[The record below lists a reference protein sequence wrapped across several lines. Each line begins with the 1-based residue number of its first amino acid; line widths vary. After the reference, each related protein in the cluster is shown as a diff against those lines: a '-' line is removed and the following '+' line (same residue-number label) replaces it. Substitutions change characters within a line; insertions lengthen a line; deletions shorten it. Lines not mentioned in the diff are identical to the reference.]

1 MEPGGTQKA
10 THFFSNALVVNKD
23 SSKKEA
29 AAAWINWLASSDE
42 AAKMRIEAGWD
53 LPAVSD
59 ESVLS
64 GYLEITPPDNRQAV
78 FDSLDYLAVAPIIEE
93 YSMMADMITDKL
105 SLAVSGE
112 LTVEEA
118 LNQAQEECSAQIKL
132 Q

>member
-1 MEPGGTQKA
+1 
-10 THFFSNALVVNKD
+10 
-23 SSKKEA
+23 
-29 AAAWINWLASSDE
+29 
-42 AAKMRIEAGWD
+42 MRIEAGWD